1 MKILIIE
8 DEEILAKV
16 LKEKLEKANFDVK
29 ISIDGEEALL
39 DVKNWKP
46 NAILLDLMLPKKN
59 GLDVLKELKEDN
71 FLKNIPII
79 ITSNLSDDDSIK
91 KGIKLGA
98 DDYFVKSEHPI
109 NEIVEKVKSVML
121 EGK

>member
-1 MKILIIE
+1 MKVLIVE

-29 ISIDGEEALL
+29 VSIDGEEALL

>member
-1 MKILIIE
+1 MKVLIVE